1 VIYVQGFNLSP
12 GWARMRGRR
21 SDTPGDDLSFLSTG
35 IIRCGSCEHDAV
47 LCFGLLGIEIM
58 RQGIER

>member
-1 VIYVQGFNLSP
+1 
-12 GWARMRGRR
+12 MRGRR